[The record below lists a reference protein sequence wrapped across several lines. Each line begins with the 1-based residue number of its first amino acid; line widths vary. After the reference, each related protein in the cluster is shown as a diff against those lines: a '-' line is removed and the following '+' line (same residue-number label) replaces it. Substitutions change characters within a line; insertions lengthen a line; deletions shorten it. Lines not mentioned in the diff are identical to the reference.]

1 MECFETTLCV
11 ECPVTVMPHT
21 DPGFMQGEQ
30 GWGSE
35 ARGVEG
41 LQSIDNKNST
51 AAQSNF
57 I

>member
-1 MECFETTLCV
+1 MFETTLCV

-35 ARGVEG
+35 ARDVEG
-41 LQSIDNKNST
+41 LQSIDSKNSR